1 MYSLNTDTGGLRAG
15 ARFAARSVFFLPFL
29 CRRDKEMATATISL
43 LECLHMPITA
53 QSTPNIAFIKYW
65 GNRNNALRLPAADS
79 LSMTLDSPHV
89 EITVDHADLMT
100 IHSFEAD
107 GSEKILKEK
116 DVTRFARHLEL
127 TKEFLNILGT
137 SSAIPAS
144 TSITIRSHI
153 PSSIGLAS
161 SAAVFGC
168 LAKAY
173 AGLIEGAVTL
183 NDQQISVI
191 ARLGSGSAARSIYGG
206 YGALIAGEGDAM
218 DSSFAVQVADEN
230 HWLLHDIILVPTQEE
245 KKVGSTEGHEHA
257 WSSPHYK
264 KRLEAMP
271 QRQKEC
277 WDAIIAKDFEKLQ
290 RVVEEDCWDMH
301 NVMQTST
308 PPLQYL
314 NDATERITDAIE
326 ELRDREHLPVL
337 YTMDAGPTVH
347 LFCPEEAVKAVRE
360 FAEQQKDC
368 RVFETETGKGAILLS
383 E

>member
-1 MYSLNTDTGGLRAG
+1 
-15 ARFAARSVFFLPFL
+15 
-29 CRRDKEMATATISL
+29 
-43 LECLHMPITA
+43 MPITA
-53 QSTPNIAFIKYW
+53 RSTPNIAFIKYW

-89 EITVDHADLMT
+89 EITVDHADVLT
-100 IHSFEAD
+100 VQSFDAA
-107 GSEKILKEK
+107 GTEKILKEK
-116 DVTRFARHLEL
+116 DTARFAWHLEL
-127 TKEFLNILGT
+127 TKEYLKTLDAPT
-137 SSAIPAS
+137 AIPAS
-144 TSITIRSHI
+144 ASITIHSHI

-173 AGLIEGAVTL
+173 AGLIDGTVTV
-183 NDQQISVI
+183 NDRQISVI

-206 YGALIAGEGDAM
+206 YGALIAGDGNAI
-218 DSSFAVQVADEN
+218 DSSSAVQVADEN

-245 KKVGSTEGHEHA
+245 KKVGSTEGHELA

-271 QRQKEC
+271 RRQKEC
-277 WDAIIAKDFEKLQ
+277 WDAILKKDFEKLQ
-290 RVVEEDCWDMH
+290 SVVEEDCWDMH
-301 NVMQTST
+301 NVMQTSS

-314 NDATERITDAIE
+314 NDATYRITEAIE
-326 ELRDREHLPVL
+326 ELREREHLPVL

-347 LFCPEEAVKAVRE
+347 LFCPEEAVTAVRE

-368 RVFETETGKGAILLS
+368 RVFETKTGSGAEIL
-383 E
+383 